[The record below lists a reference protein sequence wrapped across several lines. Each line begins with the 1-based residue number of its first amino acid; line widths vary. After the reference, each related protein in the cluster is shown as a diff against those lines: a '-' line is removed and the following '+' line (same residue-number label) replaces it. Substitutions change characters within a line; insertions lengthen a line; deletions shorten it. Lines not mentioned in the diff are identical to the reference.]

1 MKNYKI
7 KTIGVV
13 MSMLAVFSSCTKDF
27 DEINTNKN
35 TLTEDQLDQ
44 TLAGPAFA
52 SALYAGIH
60 NGSYSSPGVDD
71 QGTWGIATGIL
82 PSTFTQYLSCGYGTE
97 RNAFV
102 NGYEGRG
109 WLRFYT
115 VAVPA
120 LNNAIKAA
128 AGNADALAVLKIW
141 KVFMFNQMVD
151 AYGPIP
157 YTEAG
162 NKKEKVPYDSVEFI
176 YTDFFKLLDEANA
189 TLNATSATTV
199 SILQPNDRVYGGN
212 VANWKR
218 FGNSMR
224 LRLALRISDIEPA
237 KAKTQAEAAVAA
249 GVIET
254 NDQSAT
260 FKVSNITPNN
270 MNMIVNAWGYYMTA
284 SMESLLVGYGD
295 PRLAKWFSPANPT
308 AAPAAQFYRGR
319 PVGGL
324 QGQFGTTTFSMF
336 NNDVLGSGSN
346 GTLSETKNIEIF
358 MASENYLSRA
368 EGALNGWNMIGSA
381 QTLYEKGITLS
392 LTQWGITDPTAIANY
407 IAGTSTPSIPSAAAL
422 YPTIGLQTV
431 PVTVPVAWDASE
443 ANQRTQIAV
452 QKYLA
457 IFPESWEAWADL
469 RRSDAKVIY
478 PIINTDNVE
487 AGVGKSLMKRV
498 IFVTNE
504 YSSNRDAVTDAIT
517 KLGGP
522 DSGGTRL
529 WWDTKE

>member
-1 MKNYKI
+1 MKNNYKI

-13 MSMLAVFSSCTKDF
+13 MSMLSVFSSCTQDF

-120 LNNAIKAA
+120 LNNAIKASQ
-128 AGNADALAVLKIW
+128 GNADALAVLKIW
-141 KVFMFNQMVD
+141 KVFMYNQMTD

-162 NKKEKVPYDSVEFI
+162 NNKEKVPYDSVEFI

-199 SILQPNDRVYGGN
+199 GTLQPNDRIYAGN
-212 VANWKR
+212 VQNWKR
-218 FGNSMR
+218 FGNSLR
-224 LRLALRISDIEPA
+224 LRLALRISDVDAA
-237 KAKTQAEAAVAA
+237 KGKAQAEAAVAA

-254 NDQSAT
+254 NEQSAT

-284 SMESLLVGYGD
+284 SMESLLVGYDD
-295 PRLAKWFSPANPT
+295 PRLAKWFSPIDT
-308 AAPAAQFYRGR
+308 GVYQGR
-319 PVGGL
+319 PVGAL
-324 QGQFGTTTFSMF
+324 QGQFGTTKFSMF
-336 NNDVLGSGSN
+336 NNDVLGSGAN
-346 GTLSETKNIEIF
+346 GSLSETKNIEVF

-368 EGALNGWNMIGSA
+368 EGALNGWNMGGTAKS
-381 QTLYEKGITLS
+381 LYEQGITLS
-392 LTQWGITDPTAIANY
+392 LRQWGITDANTIADY
-407 IAGTSTPSIPSAAAL
+407 ISGTSAPSIPNVATA
-422 YPTIGLQTV
+422 YPTLGLQNV
-431 PVTVPVAWDASE
+431 PVTLPVAWDASV

-478 PIINTDNVE
+478 PILNTDNVE

-504 YSSNRDAVTDAIT
+504 YSSNREAVTDAIT

-522 DSGGTRL
+522 DSGGTKL
-529 WWDTKE
+529 WWDTK

>member
-1 MKNYKI
+1 MKNNFKI
-7 KTIGVV
+7 KTLGVA
-13 MSMLAVFSSCTKDF
+13 MSMLAVFSSCTQDF

-60 NGSYSSPGVDD
+60 NGSYSSPVDD

-82 PSTFTQYLSCGYGTE
+82 PSTFTHYLSCGYGTE

-120 LNNAIKAA
+120 LNNAIKASQ
-128 AGNADALAVLKIW
+128 GNADALAVLKIW
-141 KVFMFNQMVD
+141 KVFMYNQMVD
-151 AYGPIP
+151 CYGPIP

-162 NKKEKVPYDSVEFI
+162 NNKEKVPYDSVESI
-176 YTDFFKLLDEANA
+176 YADFFKLLDEANA

-199 SILQPNDRVYGGN
+199 GTLQPNDRVYSGN
-212 VANWKR
+212 VQSWKR

-224 LRLALRISDIEPA
+224 LRLALRISDIDPA
-237 KAKTQAEAAVAA
+237 KAKTQAETAVAA

-254 NDQSAT
+254 NEQSAT

-270 MNMIVNAWGYYMTA
+270 LNMIVNSWGYYMTA
-284 SMESLLVGYGD
+284 SMESLLVGYND
-295 PRLAKWFSPANPT
+295 PRLAKWFSPIDT
-308 AAPAAQFYRGR
+308 GVYQGR

-324 QGQFGTTTFSMF
+324 QGQFGTTKFSMF
-336 NNDVLGSGSN
+336 NNDVLGSGAAGN
-346 GTLSETKNIEIF
+346 LSESKNIEIF

-368 EGALNGWNMIGSA
+368 EGALNGWNMNGTA
-381 QTLYEKGITLS
+381 KGLYEQGITLS
-392 LTQWGITDPTAIANY
+392 LKQWGATDAQVAAY
-407 IAGTSTPSIPSAAAL
+407 IAGTSTPTVPNVAAA
-422 YPTIGLQTV
+422 YPTLGLSDI
-431 PVTVPVAWDASE
+431 PVTLPVAWDASV

-478 PIINTDNVE
+478 APINTDNNE
-487 AGVGKSLMKRV
+487 PGVGKSLMKRV
-498 IFVTNE
+498 IYVTNE
-504 YSSNRDAVTDAIT
+504 YSSNNEAVQDAIT
-517 KLGGP
+517 KLKGP
-522 DSGGTRL
+522 DSGGTRI
-529 WWDTKE
+529 WWDTK

>member
-7 KTIGVV
+7 KSIGVV

-35 TLTEDQLDQ
+35 TLTEEQLDQ

-60 NGSYSSPGVDD
+60 HGSYSSPGVDD

-82 PSTFTQYLSCGYGTE
+82 PSTFTHYLSCGYGTE

-120 LNNAIKAA
+120 LNNAFKASE
-128 AGNADALAVLKIW
+128 GNAEALAILKIW
-141 KVFMFNQMVD
+141 KIFMYNQMTD

-162 NKKEKVPYDSVEFI
+162 NNKEKVPYDSVESI
-176 YTDFFKLLDEANA
+176 YEDFFKLLDEAN
-189 TLNATSATTV
+189 TVLSATSSTTV
-199 SILQPNDRVYGGN
+199 GTLQPNDRIYSGN
-212 VANWKR
+212 VQNWRR
-218 FGNSMR
+218 FGNSLK
-224 LRLALRISDIEPA
+224 LRLALRISDIDA
-237 KAKTQAEAAVAA
+237 GKAKTQAEAAVAA

-254 NDQSAT
+254 NEQSAT

-270 MNMIVNAWGYYMTA
+270 LNMIVNAWGYYMTA
-284 SMESLLVGYGD
+284 SMESLLVGYND
-295 PRLAKWFSPANPT
+295 PRLAKWFAPINPT
-308 AAPAAQFYRGR
+308 ALPAAQVYRGR

-336 NNDVLGSGSN
+336 NNDVLGSGAN
-346 GTLSETKNIEIF
+346 GTLSESKNIEVL
-358 MASENYLSRA
+358 MASENYLTRA
-368 EGALNGWNMIGSA
+368 EGALNGWAMGGTARS
-381 QTLYEKGITLS
+381 LYEQGIALS
-392 LTQWGITDPTAIANY
+392 MRQWGITDATAINNY
-407 IAGTSTPSIPSAAAL
+407 IAGNTLPSIPNAATL
-422 YPTIGLQTV
+422 YPNIGLQTV
-431 PVTVPVAWDASE
+431 PVTVPVAWQASV
-443 ANQRTQIAV
+443 ATQRTQIAV

-457 IFPESWEAWADL
+457 VFPESWESWADM

-478 PIINTDNVE
+478 PVINTDNND
-487 AGVGKSLMKRV
+487 AGVGKTLMKRV

-504 YSSNRDAVTDAIT
+504 YSANREAVTDAIT
-517 KLGGP
+517 KLKGP

-529 WWDTKE
+529 WWDTK

>member
-1 MKNYKI
+1 MKNNFKI
-7 KTIGVV
+7 KTLGVA
-13 MSMLAVFSSCTKDF
+13 MSMLAVFSSCTQDF

-60 NGSYSSPGVDD
+60 NGSYSSPVDD

-82 PSTFTQYLSCGYGTE
+82 PSTFTHYLSCGYGTE

-120 LNNAIKAA
+120 LNNAIKASQ
-128 AGNADALAVLKIW
+128 GNADALAVLKIW
-141 KVFMFNQMVD
+141 KVFMYNQMVD
-151 AYGPIP
+151 CYGPIP

-162 NKKEKVPYDSVEFI
+162 NNKEKVPYDSVESI
-176 YTDFFKLLDEANA
+176 YADFFKLLDEANA

-199 SILQPNDRVYGGN
+199 GTLQPNDRVYSGN
-212 VANWKR
+212 VQSWKR

-224 LRLALRISDIEPA
+224 LRLALRISDIDPA
-237 KAKTQAEAAVAA
+237 KAKTQAETAVAA

-254 NDQSAT
+254 NEQSAT

-270 MNMIVNAWGYYMTA
+270 LNMIVNSWGYYMTA
-284 SMESLLVGYGD
+284 SMESLLVGYND
-295 PRLAKWFSPANPT
+295 PRLAKWFSPIDT
-308 AAPAAQFYRGR
+308 GVYQGR

-324 QGQFGTTTFSMF
+324 QGQFGTTKFSMF
-336 NNDVLGSGSN
+336 NNDVLGSGAAGN
-346 GTLSETKNIEIF
+346 LSESKNIEIF

-368 EGALNGWNMIGSA
+368 EGALNGWNMNGTA
-381 QTLYEKGITLS
+381 KGLYEQGITLS
-392 LTQWGITDPTAIANY
+392 LKQWGATDAQVAAY
-407 IAGTSTPSIPSAAAL
+407 IAGTSTPTVPNVAAA
-422 YPTIGLQTV
+422 YPTLGLSDV
-431 PVTVPVAWDASE
+431 PVTLPVAWDASV

-478 PIINTDNVE
+478 APVNTDNNE
-487 AGVGKSLMKRV
+487 PGVGKSLMKRV
-498 IFVTNE
+498 IYVTNE
-504 YSSNRDAVTDAIT
+504 YSSNNEAVQDAIT
-517 KLGGP
+517 KLKGP
-522 DSGGTRL
+522 DSGGTRI
-529 WWDTKE
+529 WWDTK

>member
-1 MKNYKI
+1 MKNKHKI

-13 MSMLAVFSSCTKDF
+13 MSMLAVFSSCTQDF
-27 DEINTNKN
+27 DDINTNKN

-44 TLAGPAFA
+44 TLAGPSFA

-60 NGSYSSPGVDD
+60 HGSYSSPGVDD

-82 PSTFTQYLSCGYGTE
+82 PSTFTHYLSCGYGTE

-120 LNNAIKAA
+120 LNNAIKASE
-128 AGNADALAVLKIW
+128 GNADALAVLKIW
-141 KVFMFNQMVD
+141 KVFMYNQMTD

-162 NKKEKVPYDSVEFI
+162 NNKEKVPYDSVESI
-176 YTDFFKLLDEANA
+176 YEDFFKLLDEANA
-189 TLNATSATTV
+189 TLTSTTATTV
-199 SILQPNDRVYGGN
+199 GTLQPNDRVYSGD
-212 VANWKR
+212 VQSWRR
-218 FGNSMR
+218 FGNSLR

-254 NDQSAT
+254 NEQSAT

-270 MNMIVNAWGYYMTA
+270 LNMIVNSWGYYMTA
-284 SMESLLVGYGD
+284 SMESLLVGYDD
-295 PRLAKWFSPANPT
+295 PRLAKWF
-308 AAPAAQFYRGR
+308 APIDTGVYQGR

-324 QGQFGTTTFSMF
+324 QGQFGTTKFSMF
-336 NNDVLGSGSN
+336 NDLILGN
-346 GTLSETKNIEIF
+346 GPNGNISETKNIEVF

-368 EGALNGWNMIGSA
+368 EGALNGWSMGGTAKN
-381 QTLYEKGITLS
+381 LYEQGITLS
-392 LTQWGITDPTAIANY
+392 LRQWGITDASVIADY
-407 IAGTSTPSIPSAAAL
+407 IAGTSTPSVPNIATA
-422 YPTIGLQTV
+422 YPTLGLQTV
-431 PVTVPVAWDASE
+431 PVTLPVAWDASE

-478 PIINTDNVE
+478 PILNTDNVE

-504 YSSNRDAVTDAIT
+504 YSANRDAVTDAIS

>member
-1 MKNYKI
+1 MKYSLKI
-7 KTIGVV
+7 KTLGAAL
-13 MSMLAVFSSCTKDF
+13 LACSILSSCTGDF
-27 DEINTNKN
+27 DEINKDPNS
-35 TLTEDQLDQ
+35 LTEDQLDA

-82 PSTFTQYLSCGYGTE
+82 SSTFIHYLNCGYGTE

-120 LNNAIKAA
+120 LNNAIKASE
-128 AGNADALAVLKIW
+128 GNAEALAVLKIW
-141 KVFMFNQMVD
+141 KVFMYNQMVD

-162 NKKEKVPYDSVEFI
+162 NGKESVPYDSVEFI
-176 YTDFFKLLDEANA
+176 YEDFFKLLDEANA
-189 TLNATSATTV
+189 TLSSTSLTSVA
-199 SILQPNDRVYGGN
+199 SLSPNDRVYAGS
-212 VANWKR
+212 VANWR
-218 FGNSMR
+218 TFGNSMK
-224 LRLALRISDIEPA
+224 LRLALRISDKDPA
-237 KAKTQAEAAVAA
+237 KAKTLAEAAVAA

-254 NDQSAT
+254 NAQGAF
-260 FKVSNITPNN
+260 FKASNITPNN
-270 MNMIVNAWGYYMTA
+270 LNMIVNSWGYVMTA
-284 SMESLLVGYGD
+284 SMESILVGYQD
-295 PRLAKWFSPANPT
+295 PRLSRWF
-308 AAPAAQFYRGR
+308 APIASGVYRGN

-324 QGQFGTTTFSMF
+324 EDQFGTTEFSKF
-336 NNDVLGSGSN
+336 NNDVMGN
-346 GTLSETKNIEIF
+346 GAANNLSETKNIEIM
-358 MASENYLSRA
+358 MASENFLSRA
-368 EGALNGWNMIGSA
+368 EGALNGWNMGGDA
-381 QTLYEKGITLS
+381 KTLYEAGIRMS
-392 LTQWGITDPTAIANY
+392 LAQWGITDNAVVTAYINGSTLPTLPNIL
-407 IAGTSTPSIPSAAAL
+407 TV
-422 YPTIGLQTV
+422 YPTLDLQDI
-431 PVTVPVAWDASE
+431 PVKLPVAFSTSV

-478 PIINTDNVE
+478 PVLNTDNPD
-487 AGVGKSLMKRV
+487 AGVGKSLMKR
-498 IFVTNE
+498 IIYTTNE
-504 YSSNRDAVTDAIT
+504 YSSNGAAVQDGVV

-522 DSGGTRL
+522 DTGGTRL
-529 WWDTKE
+529 WWDTK

>member
-7 KTIGVV
+7 KTLGVV
-13 MSMLAVFSSCTKDF
+13 VSMLAVFSSCTKDF

-44 TLAGPAFA
+44 TLAGPSFA

-120 LNNAIKAA
+120 LNNAIKAS
-128 AGNADALAVLKIW
+128 AGNAEALAVLKIW
-141 KVFMFNQMVD
+141 KVFMYNQMTD
-151 AYGPIP
+151 CYGPIP

-162 NKKEKVPYDSVEFI
+162 NNKEKVAYDSVESI
-176 YTDFFKLLDEANA
+176 YGDFFKLLDEANS
-189 TLNATSATTV
+189 TLSSSSLTTV
-199 SILQPNDRVYGGN
+199 ASLQPNDRVYSGN
-212 VANWKR
+212 IDNWRR

-224 LRLALRISDIEPA
+224 LRLALRISDVDAA

-254 NDQSAT
+254 NEQSAT

-270 MNMIVNAWGYYMTA
+270 MNMIVNSWGYYMTA

-295 PRLAKWFSPANPT
+295 PRLAKWFSPIAGGVY
-308 AAPAAQFYRGR
+308 QGR

-324 QGQFGTTTFSMF
+324 QGQFGTTKFSMF
-336 NNDVLGSGSN
+336 NNDVLGSGAN
-346 GTLSETKNIEIF
+346 GNLSESKNIEIL

-368 EGALNGWNMIGSA
+368 EGALNGWSMSGTA
-381 QTLYEKGITLS
+381 KDLYEKGIKLS
-392 LTQWGITDPTAIANY
+392 LNQWGITDATVISNY
-407 IAGTSTPSIPSAAAL
+407 IAGTTVPTVPNVATA
-422 YPTIGLQTV
+422 YPGLGLETV
-431 PVTVPVAWDASE
+431 PVTLPVAWQASV

-457 IFPESWEAWADL
+457 IFPESWESWADM

-478 PIINTDNVE
+478 PVLNTDNTD
-487 AGVGKSLMKRV
+487 ANVGKSLMKRV
-498 IFVTNE
+498 IYVTNE
-504 YSSNRDAVTDAIT
+504 YSSNKAAVIDAIS

-522 DSGGTRL
+522 DSGGTKL
-529 WWDTKE
+529 WWDKK

>member
-13 MSMLAVFSSCTKDF
+13 VSMLAVFSSCTKDF

-115 VAVPA
+115 VAAPA
-120 LNNAIKAA
+120 LNNAIKASQ
-128 AGNADALAVLKIW
+128 GNEEALAVLKIW
-141 KVFMFNQMVD
+141 KVFMYNQMVD
-151 AYGPIP
+151 CYGPIP
-157 YTEAG
+157 YTQAG
-162 NKKEKVPYDSVEFI
+162 NKQEKVPYDSVESI
-176 YTDFFKLLDEANA
+176 YEDFFKLLDEASA
-189 TLNATSATTV
+189 TLNATSITTV
-199 SILQPNDRVYGGN
+199 ATLQPNDRVYSGD
-212 VANWKR
+212 VASWKR

-224 LRLALRISDIEPA
+224 LRLALRISDIQPT

-254 NDQSAT
+254 NEQSAT

-270 MNMIVNAWGYYMTA
+270 LNMIVNAWGYYMTA
-284 SMESLLVGYGD
+284 SMESLLVGYDD
-295 PRLAKWFSPANPT
+295 PRLAKWF
-308 AAPAAQFYRGR
+308 APIDPLATSKVYRGR

-324 QGQFGTTTFSMF
+324 EGQFGTTKFSAF
-336 NNDVLGSGSN
+336 NDAVLGN
-346 GTLSETKNIEIF
+346 GVNPGVSLSESKNIEIF

-368 EGALNGWNMIGSA
+368 EGALNGWNMGNNA
-381 QTLYEKGITLS
+381 QTLYEQGISLS
-392 LTQWGITDPTAIANY
+392 LRQWGITDPTAIANY

-422 YPTIGLQTV
+422 YPTIGLETV
-431 PVTVPVAWDASE
+431 PVTLPVAWDASE

-478 PIINTDNVE
+478 PPINTDNVE

-529 WWDTKE
+529 WWDIK